1 MKLQRSEIVS
11 SFLTVREAADL
22 IGCSQATLNRYRVK
36 GNGPPYYKMSGV
48 RYDRAEL
55 DQWIRTRRR
64 RSTSEVA

>member
-1 MKLQRSEIVS
+1 MS

-36 GNGPPYYKMSGV
+36 GDGPPYYKMAGV

-55 DQWIRTRRR
+55 DDWIRTRRR
-64 RSTSEVA
+64 QSTSQAA